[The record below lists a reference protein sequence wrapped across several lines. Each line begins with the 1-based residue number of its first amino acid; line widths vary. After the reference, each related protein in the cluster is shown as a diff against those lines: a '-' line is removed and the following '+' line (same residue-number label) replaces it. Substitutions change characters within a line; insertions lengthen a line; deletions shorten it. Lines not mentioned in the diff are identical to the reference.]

1 MAQVLGVGGVFF
13 KAEDPAAL
21 CDWYRRV
28 LGFDIAEAGFASF
41 PPPDRGYSV
50 WSAFPAD
57 TRYFTPSSQPFMIN
71 LMVDDLD
78 GVLAHASAAGVEP
91 LGKDYADA
99 AGRFAWL
106 LDPAGTKIELWEP
119 APPSAGS

>member
-13 KAEDPAAL
+13 KVEDPAAH

-28 LGFDIAEAGFASF
+28 LGFEIAEGGFASF
-41 PPPDRGYSV
+41 APPDRGYSV
-50 WSAFPAD
+50 WAAFPKD
-57 TRYFTPSSQPFMIN
+57 SPYFAPSAQPAMIN

-78 GVLAHASAAGVEP
+78 GVLARVKAAGVEP
-91 LGKDYADA
+91 LGTDYADA

-106 LDPAGTKIELWEP
+106 LDPAGIKVELWEP
-119 APPSAGS
+119 AASSATS